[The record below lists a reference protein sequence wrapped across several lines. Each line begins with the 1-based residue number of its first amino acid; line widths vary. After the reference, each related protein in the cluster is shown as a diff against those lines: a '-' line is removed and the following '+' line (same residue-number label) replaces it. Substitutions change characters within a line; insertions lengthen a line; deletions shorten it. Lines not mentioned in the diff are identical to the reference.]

1 MTPTFDN
8 DGYPTELTLS
18 IIEDWK
24 IESQEDLTKLFDYAK
39 EAYHSLYGNWYVI
52 DDYDKLSHWYFEPFD
67 ALIVTT
73 GGWSGNESVIRA
85 LMENPIIRMRC
96 LIATFAG
103 GMYIF
108 DINPFKGA

>member
-1 MTPTFDN
+1 MTPTFDKE
-8 DGYPTELTLS
+8 GYPTELTLDT
-18 IIEDWK
+18 IKNWK
-24 IESQEDLTKLFDYAK
+24 IESQEDLLQLIDYARD
-39 EAYHSLYGNWYVI
+39 AYNHHYGNWYVI
-52 DDYDKLSHWYFEPFD
+52 EDYDKLSHWYFEPFD
-67 ALIVTT
+67 ALIVST